1 MEHANEQIRKLIL
14 DQLAWDCRIDHSN
27 VTVEVNGHKVALFGK
42 VNSHLERQAAET
54 DARMIPGVS
63 SVENHLVVDHLGGE
77 KKFSDE
83 QIKWN
88 LKSVFALNSSF
99 EDAEI
104 EVSVDNGI
112 VTLSGSVDQ
121 YWKKKRAEELALN
134 IPGIYDVTD
143 KITVVPTHVPY
154 DRTIAMDI
162 IGAIGRIGK
171 VNADSINVEVDG
183 GRVVLN
189 GKVPDWGAYSSVH
202 NIAKFMRGVT
212 ELTNN
217 LVIV

>member
-1 MEHANEQIRKLIL
+1 MEHANEQIRKMIL
-14 DQLAWDCRIDHSN
+14 DQLAWDCRVDHSDI
-27 VTVEVNGHKVALFGK
+27 TVEVNGHKAALFGK
-42 VNSHLERQAAET
+42 VNTHFERQAAEN

-63 SVENHLVVDHLGGE
+63 SVENHLIVNHLGE
-77 KKFSDE
+77 KRDSDE

-88 LKSVFALNSSF
+88 LKSVFALNASF

-104 EVSVDNGI
+104 EVAVDNGI

-121 YWKKKRAEELALN
+121 YYKKKRAEELSLN
-134 IPGIYDVTD
+134 IPGVNDIVD
-143 KITVVPTHVPY
+143 KIAVVPNHVPY

-162 IGAIGRIGK
+162 VGAISRIGK
-171 VNADSINVEVDG
+171 VDVDSINVEVNG

-189 GKVPDWGAYSSVH
+189 GKVPDWGAYSSIH